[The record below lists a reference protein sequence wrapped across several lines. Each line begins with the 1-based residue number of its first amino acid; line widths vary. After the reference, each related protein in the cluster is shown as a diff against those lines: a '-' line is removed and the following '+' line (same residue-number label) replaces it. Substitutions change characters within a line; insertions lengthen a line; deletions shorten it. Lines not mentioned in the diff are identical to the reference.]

1 MRPQDRPHNVAPD
14 TLAARTRTLALWQPL
29 IEAMLHAV
37 WLVDAQ
43 SLRIVAANRAAGMLL
58 GMPLVELIGT
68 EVLDLAA
75 TPEDLCFWGD
85 VAGHVDGGRAQQI
98 ESETYVTRR
107 DGTAAPVLRRVC
119 RLHMADAAAGAADS
133 ARDGGADGALYCV
146 ALHDRSQQVRVERE
160 LELTV
165 ADLRATLESTQDGL
179 LVTDLAGRIRNF
191 NQRFAQVWGVPQAL
205 LGKRADDGVL
215 DWMRASVTEPGAYMR
230 RLAALDADAMLKA
243 TDLLELQGGRVL
255 ERVAM
260 PQCTQ
265 GQPIGRVF
273 SFRDITERIEATR
286 RIQQLATTDALTALP
301 NRRLLAEHIE
311 AALARAQRDGAR
323 FALLFMNLDHFQ
335 HINETLGRALGDRV
349 LLDVAERVKA
359 SLRQADTV
367 ARLGGDEFVVL
378 THQADEA
385 GAESAAQRML
395 DAFKRPFTHAG
406 MSFTVT
412 ASVGIALYPND
423 GATMDELLRRAEA
436 AMREAKLAGR
446 ANYRLHQ
453 PRPAH
458 ADARTRTRTR
468 MQLDHAMRQAL
479 NEGQFRLHYQPQVSL
494 HTGDVVGCEA
504 LIRWRDAV
512 LGEVSPGEFIPV
524 AEESGFIIAI
534 GDWVLHEAVRQ
545 AAQWLA
551 AGRGVAV
558 SVNVSALQF
567 QQPGFVNG
575 VARALHA
582 AGLPAKWIELELT
595 ESCLVHDAQD
605 AMLRLQALARLGV
618 RLAIDDF
625 GIGYSSLSYLK
636 RFPISRLKIDRSFVG
651 GLPAG
656 ESDVGIV
663 QAIINMGR
671 ALRLEIVAEGV
682 ETEAQRE
689 FLQAA
694 GCHLFQGFLYAPAL
708 DAAAFEARVAGALGA
723 TPA

>member
-1 MRPQDRPHNVAPD
+1 MSPHTA
-14 TLAARTRTLALWQPL
+14 TARTRTLALWQPL
-29 IEAMLHAV
+29 IDAMLHAV

-58 GMPLVELIGT
+58 GMPLADLIGT

-85 VAGHVDGGRAQQI
+85 VAAQVDGGMAQQI
-98 ESETYVTRR
+98 ESQTYVTRR

-119 RLHMADAAAGAADS
+119 RLNADLPAGEAEAHAGGGAAHDDAAAT
-133 ARDGGADGALYCV
+133 LYCV

-179 LVTDLAGRIRNF
+179 LVTDLAGGIRNF
-191 NQRFAQVWGVPQAL
+191 NQRFVQVWGVPHAL
-205 LGKRADDGVL
+205 LGKRADDTVL

-230 RLAALDADAMLKA
+230 RLAALDGDAMLKA
-243 TDLLELQGGRVL
+243 TDLLELQDGRVL

-260 PQCTQ
+260 PQCAQ

-273 SFRDITERIEATR
+273 SFRDITDKIEANR
-286 RIQQLATTDALTALP
+286 RIQQLSTTDALTALP
-301 NRRLLAEHIE
+301 NRRLLADRIE
-311 AALARAQRDGAR
+311 VALARARRDGSR

-378 THQADEA
+378 THQADEEGA
-385 GAESAAQRML
+385 GHAAQRLL
-395 DAFKRPFTHAG
+395 DAFNRPFTHAG

-423 GATMDELLRRAEA
+423 GCTMDELLRRAEA

-446 ANYRLHQ
+446 AGYRLHQ

-458 ADARTRTRTR
+458 ADARSRTRL
-468 MQLDHAMRQAL
+468 QLDHAMRQAL
-479 NEGQFRLHYQPQVSL
+479 TEGQFRLHYQPQVSL
-494 HTGDVVGCEA
+494 HTGEVVGCEA

-551 AGRGVAV
+551 AGQGVAV
-558 SVNVSALQF
+558 AVNVSALQF
-567 QQPGFVNG
+567 QQPGFVDG
-575 VARALHA
+575 VARALQA

-595 ESCLVHDAQD
+595 ESCLIHDAQD

-651 GLPAG
+651 GLPAS

-671 ALRLEIVAEGV
+671 ALRLEVVAEGV

-694 GCHLFQGFLYAPAL
+694 GCHLFQGFLYAPA
-708 DAAAFEARVAGALGA
+708 FEARVAAVAGMPPIA
-723 TPA
+723 